1 VEVSWRMGTVSIHFE
16 DELVS
21 PLYTYLEAF
30 SVCGPKTKLLRSME
44 NANSV
49 VSTGELVGEVAS
61 TVRGAVINNEDIML
75 LSQNLGHDGL

>member
-1 VEVSWRMGTVSIHFE
+1 
-16 DELVS
+16 
-21 PLYTYLEAF
+21 
-30 SVCGPKTKLLRSME
+30 ME